1 MTNGK
6 DEVVIDKMIL
16 MDIKGWLVSLYNFYT
31 KLKNEYQEI
40 EPYLIIGNIVI
51 SKLIDEI
58 DNILKK

>member
-31 KLKNEYQEI
+31 KLKNEHQEI

-51 SKLIDEI
+51 SKLVDEI